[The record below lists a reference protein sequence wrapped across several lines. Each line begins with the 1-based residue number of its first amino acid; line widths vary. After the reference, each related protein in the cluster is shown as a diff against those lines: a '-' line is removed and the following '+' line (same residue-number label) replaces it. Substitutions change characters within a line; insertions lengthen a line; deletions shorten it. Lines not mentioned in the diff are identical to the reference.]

1 MFRMMSPLGGT
12 HMEGVARLVKL
23 PTAMYIPY
31 SPPQLSGIFVTGT
44 LVVSL
49 TQESAVDLHSVGR
62 VP

>member
-1 MFRMMSPLGGT
+1 
-12 HMEGVARLVKL
+12 MEGVARLVKL